1 MTADDA
7 LGCPNLY
14 TYPTATD
21 NVDAT
26 KQVKFT
32 WDTTCKVGSEK
43 IDLYL
48 YQSAANKLIKAYTGI
63 EFASGS
69 YEAQL
74 MPGWWNNT
82 EETTL
87 YVNIL
92 KSGGMAWD
100 TTWSRG
106 PDFKVSYDFSSMYT
120 VTTSNG
126 VVMTLTAGTS
136 SQSSDTVFQSVDQ
149 QGGHKTSKAV
159 IAVAVVIPIVVLCL
173 LGAVAFYF
181 YRLREKEKLK
191 RWSHALSSTSNFEWE
206 KGALPGERV
215 PSAYG
220 RPSSHYSRRSNGG
233 AGGRPSTHYST
244 TTGRQSQYGRPSTG
258 YGRPSMSS
266 VGRPTSSV
274 LMDNMAG
281 AGAGTR
287 AMFPSH
293 GEYGDGPTRSSIV
306 MADGTTRQSRISFAD
321 RPRPSFNEVRPP
333 MPHLGA
339 AEASYATGSAV
350 DDGPLT
356 KRGSPPTDPV
366 GTRDSVDALR
376 DMEAAILI
384 RNSDMPMPHGDND
397 AVEALEPEPEH
408 DAARS
413 APSPIP
419 GSSSIPTVAYG
430 PDQMLAVYAQR
441 GKVNAS
447 PVNTPGSPDA
457 STIAPLPPAA
467 KPSRPSA
474 MKRLLSRKD
483 LSSGRKT
490 PTGRKTP
497 SGGRETPSLPPAA
510 RDAAPSPE
518 PMSMRS
524 YVHLN
529 NGTMSA
535 AAVDNLP
542 PPGPPGRSASRQS
555 ENSHYEDAYEG
566 PASPEPR
573 Y

>member
-1 MTADDA
+1 MPPLTPDPAT

-14 TYPTATD
+14 TFPTAADT
-21 NVDAT
+21 VEAT
-26 KQVKFT
+26 KEVEFK
-32 WDTTCKVGSEK
+32 WDTSCKVGTEK

-48 YQSAANKLIKAYTGI
+48 YQATANKLVKAYTGI
-63 EFASGS
+63 EFSSGKYS
-69 YEAQL
+69 AQL
-74 MPGWWNNT
+74 MPNWWNNT
-82 EETTL
+82 DSTTM

-106 PDFKVSYDFSSMYT
+106 PDFKVTYDFSSLYT

-126 VVMTLTAGTS
+126 VVMTLTAGTA
-136 SQSSDTVFQSVDQ
+136 SQSSDTVFQSVDKQ
-149 QGGHKTSKAV
+149 QGHKTSKAV
-159 IAVAVVIPIVVLCL
+159 IAVAVVIPIVVICL
-173 LGAVAFYF
+173 LGAVWFYF

-191 RWSHALSSTSNFEWE
+191 RWSHALSQASNMEWE
-206 KGALPGERV
+206 KGALPGER
-215 PSAYG
+215 SSSFG
-220 RPSSHYSRRSNGG
+220 RPSSHYSR

-244 TTGRQSQYGRPSTG
+244 TSGRQSHYGRPSTG

-266 VGRPTSSV
+266 IGRPTSSV
-274 LMDNMAG
+274 MLDNMAG
-281 AGAGTR
+281 AGAGSR

-293 GEYGDGPTRSSIV
+293 GEYGDGPMRSSIV
-306 MADGTTRQSRISFAD
+306 LADGTTRQSRISFAD
-321 RPRPSFNEVRPP
+321 RPRPSFNDMRQHIPSG
-333 MPHLGA
+333 LGA

-350 DDGPLT
+350 EDIPPVPALPTGN
-356 KRGSPPTDPV
+356 RGSPAADPAV
-366 GTRDSVDALR
+366 TRNSVDALR

-384 RNSDMPMPHGDND
+384 RNSEMPMADEQD
-397 AVEALEPEPEH
+397 AVEALEPERDVQHSAQPE
-408 DAARS
+408 
-413 APSPIP
+413 PSPS
-419 GSSSIPTVAYG
+419 GQTSGLPTVAYG

-447 PVNTPGSPDA
+447 PVNTPPV
-457 STIAPLPPAA
+457 APPPPAA
-467 KPSRPSA
+467 TKPSRPSA

-483 LSSGRKT
+483 IASGRKT

-497 SGGRETPSLPPAA
+497 SGRETPVLGD
-510 RDAAPSPE
+510 RGAAPSPE

-542 PPGPPGRSASRQS
+542 PPGPPRSASRQS
-555 ENSHYEDAYEG
+555 ENAAYEDAYEG
-566 PASPEPR
+566 VTHH
-573 Y
+573 